1 MNFFKQADE
10 ILASRPRRRK
20 WTDLRSWVRAKV
32 ESDPDWEAVELTEA
46 FLDALKQTGHQ
57 LEPKQIAA
65 AHRAGRHA
73 RKFALERKELIAE
86 LRSLADKVAS
96 TPLKEK
102 MHRTLTALELSL
114 RHQKPQTK

>member
-1 MNFFKQADE
+1 MNLFQQADD
-10 ILASRPRRRK
+10 ILAARPRRRK

-32 ESDPDWEAVELTEA
+32 ETDPDWEAVELTEA
-46 FLDALKQTGHQ
+46 FLDALKQTGRQ
-57 LEPKQIAA
+57 LDLKQIAA

-86 LRSLADKVAS
+86 LRSLADKIAS

-102 MHRTLTALELSL
+102 LHKTLTALEFSL
-114 RHQKPQTK
+114 RHQNPKTK